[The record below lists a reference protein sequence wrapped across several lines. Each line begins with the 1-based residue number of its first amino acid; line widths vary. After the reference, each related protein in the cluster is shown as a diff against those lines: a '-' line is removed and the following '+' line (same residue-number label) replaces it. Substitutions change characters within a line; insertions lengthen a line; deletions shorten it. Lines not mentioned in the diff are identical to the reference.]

1 MLTRCVTSFIVL
13 SFPLGSPEH
22 GKRTLADEAL
32 ESFGFSIPLIQFRE
46 IQSRC
51 SNSTGEKDSGGGEGK
66 VEQAAEAKVRDN
78 DDGDNDDSEQQDQ
91 TLNLDVQV
99 KGSESDKGY
108 MTPAHKHHPHVVTR

>member
-13 SFPLGSPEH
+13 SSPLGSPEH
-22 GKRTLADEAL
+22 GNRTLADEAL

-51 SNSTGEKDSGGGEGK
+51 SNSTGEKDSGGGDGK
-66 VEQAAEAKVRDN
+66 VEQTTEADN
-78 DDGDNDDSEQQDQ
+78 DDGDNDDSEEQDQ

-99 KGSESDKGY
+99 NGSESDKGY